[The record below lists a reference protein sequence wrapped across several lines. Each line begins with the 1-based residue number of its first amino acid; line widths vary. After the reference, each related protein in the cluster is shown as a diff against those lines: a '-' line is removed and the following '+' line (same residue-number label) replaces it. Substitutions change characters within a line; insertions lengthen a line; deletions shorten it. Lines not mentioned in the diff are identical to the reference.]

1 MRTNLNGILTLLLAF
16 VVHLSFA
23 QTKTVS
29 GTVTDQDG
37 LPLPGVNIVVEGT
50 TTGTQSDFDGN
61 YSIRGTVGQS
71 LLFSYIGQK
80 EVRATIGAS
89 NTINVQMQEDAQALE
104 EVVVTAQGIKKSKQA
119 LGYAVSEVSDELL
132 EQRAEGDVGRILT
145 GKASGVN
152 IQSQSGLSGSGTSI
166 IIRGL
171 STFSGSNQPLFIVD
185 GVPFDSGTNGQT
197 QSGAGNSFVDGNNGS
212 SRFLDLDPN
221 NISSVNVL
229 KGLAAATLYGTAGR
243 NGVILITTKNGSAGA
258 GKAKKNEV
266 TVSSSMFINE
276 IASLPDYQDEYGNG
290 FDQAFGWFFSNWGPS
305 FDRDG
310 IAGWGS
316 QAAIDDNGTLEH
328 PYSTSTAAIQAAF
341 PELSGA
347 RYPWKPYDSVEKFF
361 KQGIVQTNSVNV
373 NGSSDDGNV
382 SYNMNF
388 GHLDDQGFTPGNN
401 LRRYTIGLGGRAVL
415 SNKLT
420 ASGTLNFANTN
431 FQSPPVAAS
440 TGNSVFGTGSSVF
453 ANVFYTPRSV
463 DIQGLP
469 FESPVDGSSVYY
481 RQNNSIQ
488 HPLWTVKNSKTE
500 QDTKRVFGNMA
511 ITYDINDNLNLTYRF
526 GLDVYS
532 ENNITSQNKGGVG
545 GSVATQSGILQTWNN
560 TNTLVDHNIILS
572 GQFEISEK
580 VGFSFNAGA
589 TTRSEKF
596 DQNGVASSGQQV
608 FGVLRHF
615 NFALQDEIQFLRE
628 RNIAGVYGQLD
639 FDYERMVYLTLAG
652 RNDWVSNLAQEN
664 RAIFYPSAS
673 LSLIPTKFL
682 PGIKSDAGI
691 SYMKLRAGYG
701 TSANFP
707 TGYPVASTLVLDTQ
721 NFQLDDGT
729 NTVTNVS
736 ANLLGNPNLQP
747 ELLEELEF
755 GIETRLFSSRV
766 SLDAS
771 YYTRTT
777 QDLIIDRPLDPSTG
791 FTTTQT
797 NVGEIK
803 SDGFEVDL
811 TVNLFTAQDS
821 GDFTWSVN
829 GNWFTNE
836 SEVTD
841 LGLDTD
847 IVVYDG
853 FTNLG
858 NAAQVGSPLGIMVG
872 SRIQR
877 DDAGNFVVNAQGDY
891 IIEEGLF
898 EIGDPNPDWVLN
910 VGNQVSYKNFN
921 FSFLMNYT
929 HGGDIYSRT
938 ASVLIG
944 RGLTTDVVDRLNTF
958 ILPGV
963 KGDGTP
969 NDVQINNSTFY
980 FNNVLFGPDELG
992 VFDASVVRLQEV
1004 SLGYSLPSK
1013 FLDKTPFG
1021 SLSFTVS
1028 GFNMWYEAINVPK
1041 GTNFDPNVAGIG
1053 IGNGRGFDYLNGP
1066 SSRRYGFS
1074 VKASF

>member
-1 MRTNLNGILTLLLAF
+1 
-16 VVHLSFA
+16 
-23 QTKTVS
+23 
-29 GTVTDQDG
+29 
-37 LPLPGVNIVVEGT
+37 
-50 TTGTQSDFDGN
+50 
-61 YSIRGTVGQS
+61 
-71 LLFSYIGQK
+71 
-80 EVRATIGAS
+80 
-89 NTINVQMQEDAQALE
+89 
-104 EVVVTAQGIKKSKQA
+104 
-119 LGYAVSEVSDELL
+119 
-132 EQRAEGDVGRILT
+132 
-145 GKASGVN
+145 
-152 IQSQSGLSGSGTSI
+152 
-166 IIRGL
+166 
-171 STFSGSNQPLFIVD
+171 LFIVD

-197 QSGAGNSFVDGNNGS
+197 QNGGGNSFVDGNNGS

-243 NGVILITTKNGSAGA
+243 NGVILITTKNGAAGS

-266 TVSSSMFINE
+266 TVSSSIFINE
-276 IASLPDYQDEYGNG
+276 MASLPDYQDEYGNG

-310 IAGWGS
+310 VAGWGT
-316 QAAIDDNGTLEH
+316 QAAIDDAGTLAH

-341 PELSGA
+341 PELQGA

-361 KQGIVQTNSVNV
+361 KQGVVQTNSVNV
-373 NGSSDDGNV
+373 NGSSDDGDM

-401 LRRYTIGLGGRAVL
+401 LRRYTLGLGGRAVL

-440 TGNSVFGTGSSVF
+440 TGNSVFGSGSSVF

-469 FESPVDGSSVYY
+469 FESPVDKSSVYY

-511 ITYDINDNLNLTYRF
+511 ITYDISDNLNLTYRF

-560 TNTLVDHNIILS
+560 TNTLFDHNLILS

-596 DQNGVASSGQQV
+596 DQNGVSSSGQQV

-615 NFALQDEIQFLRE
+615 NFGLQDEIQFLQE

-639 FDYERMVYLTLAG
+639 FDYERMIYLSLAG

-682 PGIKSDAGI
+682 PWLKSDAGI

-729 NTVTNVS
+729 NTVTNIS

-755 GIETRLFSSRV
+755 GLETRLFSSRV
-766 SLDAS
+766 ILDAS

-791 FTTTQT
+791 YTTTQT

-803 SDGFEVDL
+803 SDGIEVDL

-847 IVVYDG
+847 IVVYAG

-891 IIEEGLF
+891 IEEEGLF
-898 EIGDPNPDWVLN
+898 EIGDPNPDWVFN
-910 VGNQVSYKNFN
+910 FGNQVSFKNFN

-938 ASVLIG
+938 TSVLIG

-980 FNNVLFGPDELG
+980 FNNVLFGPNELG

-1004 SLGYSLPSK
+1004 SLGYSVPTK

-1021 SLSFTVS
+1021 SLSFSVS
-1028 GFNMWYEAINVPK
+1028 GFNMWYEAINIPK